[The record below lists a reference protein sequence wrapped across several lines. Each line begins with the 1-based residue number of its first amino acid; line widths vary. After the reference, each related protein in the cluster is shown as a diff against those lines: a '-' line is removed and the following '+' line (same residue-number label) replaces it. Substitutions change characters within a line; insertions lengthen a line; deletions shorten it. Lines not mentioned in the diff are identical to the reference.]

1 MIKPPEVISVLDN
14 GTSLDIDN
22 KGMRGLT
29 ELNSLN
35 STSKLP
41 TKVATT
47 RNDDEARLNH
57 AIMDYENSIQD
68 GGE

>member
-14 GTSLDIDN
+14 GTSLDID
-22 KGMRGLT
+22 KRGGLT
-29 ELNSLN
+29 DLVSLN

-47 RNDDEARLNH
+47 RNDDGNMLLKAN
-57 AIMDYENSIQD
+57 MDYENSIQD
-68 GGE
+68 GE